1 MRTFGVVTVATTA
14 LSVLAVVPTS
24 QAASVKLS
32 GSLSGARLPRP
43 TAGVSLV
50 QAMSLRNGALGAAGY
65 VSGQGRFSLKVPPGP
80 YALLASSV
88 LFKRGKPTVRLV
100 GALWA
105 RAGKPRRV
113 SVSLRPRRVHKRTH
127 GARAG
132 AAARPSA
139 RAAVGGS
146 AESRR
151 VGVMDFTGGAP
162 YQNRGLASMVVTDL
176 VQLDAGPPCAFTVLE
191 LQRRE
196 EILREIRLQ
205 QTEFF
210 DPASRVQP
218 GHLLQPNLVVNGSL
232 VSHGGDDVSYALT
245 VVKNG
250 KVKGTVSGR
259 TGADGWLTASG
270 AIARQLAKIICEPD
284 DMYFRIVGYTRTE
297 TSSTAHGQRNVT
309 DALSG
314 GPGPVTELPECPNP
328 FGCSNMFLL
337 EAKVTTTANGRVTGA
352 PEPGCPGGS
361 FTYPTSV
368 LQNPVRQAVTFD
380 PDWVAPAT
388 ASDAMIPSVGDV
400 IVDEC
405 DAMESAVPQEVSA
418 GVPADD
424 LLSGRPVTF
433 RLSGSGTAPS
443 SGDHPGIAISWTLS
457 ESITVQRV
465 KADGSQL

>member
-1 MRTFGVVTVATTA
+1 MFGVVTVATTA

-50 QAMSLRNGALGAAGY
+50 QAMSLRNGALAAAGY
-65 VSGQGRFSLKVPPGP
+65 VNGRGRFSLKVSPGP

-88 LFKRGKPTVRLV
+88 LFKRGRPTVRLV
-100 GALWA
+100 GALRA

-113 SVSLRPRRVHKRTH
+113 SVSLRPKRKH
-127 GARAG
+127 GARAR
-132 AAARPSA
+132 ATARWRA
-139 RAAVGGS
+139 RAAAGGS
-146 AESRR
+146 TESRR
-151 VGVMDFTGGAP
+151 VGVMDFTGGAS

-176 VQLDAGPPCAFTVLE
+176 VQLDEGPPCAFTVLE
-191 LQRRE
+191 LQHRE

-218 GHLLQPNLVVNGSL
+218 VPSQPNITVSGSL
-232 VSHGGDDVSYALT
+232 VSHGGDDVSYALS

-270 AIARQLAKIICEPD
+270 GIARQLAKIICEPD
-284 DMYFRIVGYTRTE
+284 DMYFRIIGYTRTE

-314 GPGPVTELPECPNP
+314 GPGPH
-328 FGCSNMFLL
+328 
-337 EAKVTTTANGRVTGA
+337 RVTGVH
-352 PEPGCPGGS
+352 E
-361 FTYPTSV
+361 
-368 LQNPVRQAVTFD
+368 PVRMLQHAHARGQGDDDRQWARHRGAGPGLSRRLVHL
-380 PDWVAPAT
+380 PDERSPESPT
-388 ASDAMIPSVGDV
+388 AGR
-400 IVDEC
+400 
-405 DAMESAVPQEVSA
+405 
-418 GVPADD
+418 D
-424 LLSGRPVTF
+424 L
-433 RLSGSGTAPS
+433 
-443 SGDHPGIAISWTLS
+443 
-457 ESITVQRV
+457 
-465 KADGSQL
+465 